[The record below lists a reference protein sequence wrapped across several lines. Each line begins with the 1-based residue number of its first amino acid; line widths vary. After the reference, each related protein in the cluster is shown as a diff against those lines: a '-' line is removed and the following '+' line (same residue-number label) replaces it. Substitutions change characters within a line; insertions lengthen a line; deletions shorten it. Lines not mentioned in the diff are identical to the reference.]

1 MFGLPPLPGWEGFH
15 PLIVHFPIALLLV
28 TPLLV
33 VLGLFLPRSER
44 GFLTAAFVVMA
55 LGTLAIYVAVPSG
68 EAAGKL
74 AERTPE
80 INKILER
87 HEGLAETSRAV
98 FTALT
103 AIFAVIV
110 FVPRL
115 LRKGLDRLTWIALN
129 ASFLVLYGSGTLVL
143 VNTAHA
149 GGRLVH
155 EQGVHAMT
163 ASPPEGS
170 SLEGAAQPGEGRERG

>member
-1 MFGLPPLPGWEGFH
+1 MFGLPPLPGWEGLH

-33 VLGLFLPRSER
+33 VLGLFLRRSER

-55 LGTLAIYVAVPSG
+55 LGTLAIYVAVPTG

-74 AERTPE
+74 AERTPDV
-80 INKILER
+80 NRILER

-129 ASFLVLYGSGTLVL
+129 ASFLVLYGSAALIL

-155 EQGVHAMT
+155 EQGVRALT
-163 ASPPEGS
+163 APSPEGS
-170 SLEGAAQPGEGRERG
+170 SPERFAQPGEGREHD

>member
-1 MFGLPPLPGWEGFH
+1 MFGLPPLPGWEGLH
-15 PLIVHFPIALLLV
+15 PLVVHFPIALLLV

-33 VLGLFLPRSER
+33 VLGLLLRRSEQ
-44 GFLTAAFVVMA
+44 GLLTAAFLLMA
-55 LGTLAIYVAVPSG
+55 LGTLAIWVAVPSG

-80 INKILER
+80 INRILER
-87 HEGLAETSRAV
+87 HEELAETSRAV

-103 AIFAVIV
+103 VIFAVMV

-115 LRKGLDRLTWIALN
+115 LRKGLDRLVSVALN
-129 ASFLVLYGSGTLVL
+129 VSFLVLYAAAALIL
-143 VNTAHA
+143 ANTAHA

-155 EQGVHAMT
+155 EQGVRALVAATPAGPDAGESREART
-163 ASPPEGS
+163 A
-170 SLEGAAQPGEGRERG
+170 RERD